1 MQHAT
6 TRARAEPRRERRC
19 TGSIRRI
26 AHRTT
31 HLDSLEFAER
41 PYRPGDPPRQAAS
54 VTDALG
60 LHNSRAT
67 AWRYPP
73 GARGRRHRE
82 GAQEEVFVVFEGTI
96 TLALGEPPELVEV
109 PAGGMASVEVGTEI
123 QVRNEGDGDALVL
136 IWGAPAVTGQG
147 EILDDLP

>member
-1 MQHAT
+1 MPH
-6 TRARAEPRRERRC
+6 
-19 TGSIRRI
+19 RI
-26 AHRTT
+26 T
-31 HLDSLEFAER
+31 HVDSLEFAER
-41 PYRPGDPPRQAAS
+41 PYRPGDRPRHAAS
-54 VTDALG
+54 VTEALG

-82 GAQEEVFVVFEGTI
+82 GVQEEVFVVLEGTI

-109 PAGGMASVEVGTEI
+109 PVGGLASVEAGTEI
-123 QVRNEGDGDALVL
+123 QVRNEGDADALVL

-147 EILDDLP
+147 ELLDDLP